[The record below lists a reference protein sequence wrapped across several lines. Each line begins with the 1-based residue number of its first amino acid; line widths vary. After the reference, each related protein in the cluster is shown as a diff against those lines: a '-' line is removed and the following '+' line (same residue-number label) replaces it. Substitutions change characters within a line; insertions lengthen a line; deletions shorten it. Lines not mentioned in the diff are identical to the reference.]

1 MSDLVLSTFIIIFTP
16 DVGILPSN
24 TMWEGENKWTIW
36 LEEKIAHYAHF
47 TGTEN
52 NGLLMSLFH
61 EK

>member
-1 MSDLVLSTFIIIFTP
+1 MLAFYHL
-16 DVGILPSN
+16 ILCEKERTN
-24 TMWEGENKWTIW
+24 ETIW

-52 NGLLMSLFH
+52 NGLFMSLFH